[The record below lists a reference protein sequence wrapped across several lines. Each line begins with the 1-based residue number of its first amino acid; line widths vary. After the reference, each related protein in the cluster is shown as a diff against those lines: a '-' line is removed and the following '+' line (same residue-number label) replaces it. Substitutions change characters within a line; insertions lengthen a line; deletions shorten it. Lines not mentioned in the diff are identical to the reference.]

1 MTDLSNGDTMPRH
14 PAAPDSSCRNCRAAS
29 LCMPARIGSR
39 HAQDQLDIRRIKIP
53 RGAAVFHSEEPAGDS
68 FYAVHYGS
76 IKCSVPAGT
85 EHQRIVAF
93 LMSGDLLG
101 LDAIAFKRH
110 HNTAIALDDSEVCA
124 IRCADLRARPLL
136 LHQLLSKEI
145 AHEQGGTQLLRN
157 SSAEQ
162 RLAAF
167 LLDLSRRFHQRGY
180 SPRRFRLPM
189 TRQEVAS
196 FLAFSAECL
205 SRELAR
211 FKEAG
216 LLEVD
221 ERDLTL
227 RDIDRL
233 RRLAG
238 GDAGSANGAAETA
251 APPCHAL
258 SGPLC
263 APDSGS
269 AADHPAGAK
278 PTDCAA
284 IIS

>member
-1 MTDLSNGDTMPRH
+1 MTDSNNDDMRRH
-14 PAAPDSSCRNCRAAS
+14 PAAPDSPCRNCRVAS
-29 LCMPARIGSR
+29 LCMPARMGSR
-39 HAQDQLDIRRIKIP
+39 HAQDQLDVRRIKIA
-53 RGAAVFHSEEPAGDS
+53 RGAALFHSDEPVGGCV
-68 FYAVHYGS
+68 YAVHYGS

-85 EHQRIVAF
+85 EHPRIVAF

-101 LDAIAFKRH
+101 LDAIAFERH
-110 HNTAIALDDSEVCA
+110 HSTAIALDDSEVCE

-136 LHQLLSKEI
+136 LHQLLSREI
-145 AHEQGGTQLLRN
+145 AREQGATQLLRN
-157 SSAEQ
+157 SSADQ

-180 SPRRFRLPM
+180 SRQRFRLPM
-189 TRQEVAS
+189 TRQEAAS

-211 FKEAG
+211 FKETG
-216 LLEVD
+216 LLQVD

-238 GDAGSANGAAETA
+238 GESGSVHTAAATT

-258 SGPLC
+258 SGPLSE
-263 APDSGS
+263 AASGS
-269 AADHPAGAK
+269 AADHPGAK

-284 IIS
+284 TIS